1 MSAWIRLDVEK
12 PKAGQRVIVKIG
24 RHAGAQ
30 PNRIVDAVRSPAWLG
45 GFKTP
50 GKGGVC
56 ITGVVAWM
64 PIPR

>member
-1 MSAWIRLDVEK
+1 
-12 PKAGQRVIVKIG
+12 VKIG
-24 RHAGAQ
+24 RHSGVQ
-30 PNRIVDAVRSPAWLG
+30 PNRIVDAVRSPAWFG